1 MGFSWDTFS
10 RLHLCRHEA
19 KRKLYWV
26 PTLWPDACW
35 PFPMW
40 LLPGINYTVLATQ
53 TGLNTAGMYVFRD
66 WDVWKNYLGM
76 LINNVTKYPDSLIIF
91 AILGKGS
98 ILRLVLL
105 VVRRSFLIKHW
116 WGVGRLMPQ
125 QTLLPSS
132 LAKSGFSSSENHSP
146 LEGMVLSWCCKKG
159 DPFWGLRV
167 GSCLTLKNELSKET
181 HVLTK
186 QETLLGWG
194 TWVESSRVREP
205 RRTSLPHGPWVLW

>member
-1 MGFSWDTFS
+1 
-10 RLHLCRHEA
+10 
-19 KRKLYWV
+19 
-26 PTLWPDACW
+26 
-35 PFPMW
+35 
-40 LLPGINYTVLATQ
+40 
-53 TGLNTAGMYVFRD
+53 
-66 WDVWKNYLGM
+66 M

-91 AILGKGS
+91 AILGEGS

-186 QETLLGWG
+186 QEILLGRGAQAEQEGKWTQENISA
-194 TWVESSRVREP
+194 TWPLSFMVMGLVSGL
-205 RRTSLPHGPWVLW
+205 SLASYYDSVFFLVAHGLLSQDGFQ